1 MGYVIGI
8 CGPAGGGK
16 SSLVRALQY
25 EMPEASAVY
34 IDDYQRITRQPMS
47 KISQWRERGADLNEF
62 TVPLI
67 SDHLQRLKSGG
78 AVVDPLTLR
87 KIKPAKYIF
96 FETHF
101 GRAHNESGQHIDYLV
116 WIDVPA
122 DIALARNVR
131 DLLKPMLPGGGH
143 VPDQQRLGALDAYL
157 VNYSK
162 EIRQLRLLQAEWIS
176 PEADIIVDG
185 SQTSEQLASQ
195 LCAQIRLVLP

>member
-34 IDDYQRITRQPMS
+34 IDDYQRITSQPMS
-47 KISQWRERGADLNEF
+47 KITQWRKRGADLNEF
-62 TVPLI
+62 TVPLVA
-67 SDHLQRLKSGG
+67 DHLLRLKSGEP
-78 AVVDPLTLR
+78 VVDPLTLR
-87 KIKPAKYIF
+87 EIKPAKHIF

-101 GRAHNESGQHIDYLV
+101 GRAHSETGQHIDYLV

-131 DLLKPMLPGGGH
+131 DLLQPMLPGGTLS
-143 VPDQQRLGALDAYL
+143 PDQQRLGALDAYL

-162 EIRQLRLLQAEWIS
+162 EIRQLRTLQAEQVS
-176 PEADIIVDG
+176 PGADNIVDG
-185 SQTSEQLASQ
+185 SQTSRQIASQ
-195 LCAQIRLVLP
+195 LCAQIRKALP